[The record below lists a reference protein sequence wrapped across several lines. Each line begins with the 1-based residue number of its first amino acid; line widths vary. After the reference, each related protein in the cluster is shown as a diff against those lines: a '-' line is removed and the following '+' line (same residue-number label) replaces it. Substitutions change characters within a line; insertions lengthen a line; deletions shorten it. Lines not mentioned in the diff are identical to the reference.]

1 MTTKKTS
8 FFQFIGNFS
17 CGLPAADA
25 DEGVDVPEVELRLCV
40 QVGVEADG
48 TVAEKGRT
56 SFEVTGAV
64 TDDEHNDQHK
74 NKNEHFLLHHEMYV
88 TKCNRKKKT

>member
-1 MTTKKTS
+1 MKRKTMTSKKTL
-8 FFQFIGNFS
+8 FFQLIWNFS
-17 CGLPAADA
+17 CDLPAADA

-56 SFEVTGAV
+56 RFDVTGAV
-64 TDDEHNDQHK
+64 TGDEHNDQHK
-74 NKNEHFLLHHEMYV
+74 
-88 TKCNRKKKT
+88 KKKCTLPASL